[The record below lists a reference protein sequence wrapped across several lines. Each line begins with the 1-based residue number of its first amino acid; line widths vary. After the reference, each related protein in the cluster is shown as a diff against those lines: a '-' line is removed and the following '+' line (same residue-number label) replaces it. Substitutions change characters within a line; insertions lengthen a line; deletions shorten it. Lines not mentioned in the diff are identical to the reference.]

1 MLSIPVLIK
10 IVVVFSLVVVATA
23 QHVHLGIAAA
33 TGGILIALWQG
44 LEFSAIWSA
53 VFNELLNPDL
63 MLLVVLLAA
72 IMAFS
77 AAMKKSGAMDRFTDA
92 IVESAPSRRI
102 ALALAPLLIGMLP
115 MPGGAIIS
123 APLVGT
129 INHDDSRSPETLS
142 AINYWFRHNLELI
155 WPLFPAFILTSAL
168 TNLSVGT
175 LILLNLYAPVVL
187 FVLGLI
193 FILPKSETIS
203 VDSLSKQQDFEQRK
217 PSKGHKMNTA
227 KLYRLM
233 RGVAPLGIVIGA
245 YIVLD
250 LLWELG
256 KSQLELSAPI
266 QELIGRYVPILCG
279 LLVGSLYLVKTAGN
293 ARIFHKSVS
302 KSTLELIAVIIGIR
316 IFSALMNAA
325 GIAHAASMELARTG
339 IPTILVIALL
349 PFISGIV
356 TGVGIGYV
364 GLSMPI
370 VLGLLSSSGIPLKA
384 GVVIA
389 SAFGYAGMMFSPLH
403 VCMVVTVQHFKSTLP
418 STIRKFAL
426 PLSIFIVVASV
437 YGAVLSA
444 VMR

>member
-10 IVVVFSLVVVATA
+10 IVVIFALIVVATA
-23 QHVHLGIAAA
+23 QHVHLGLAAA
-33 TGGILIALWQG
+33 MGGILIALWQG
-44 LEFSAIWSA
+44 LDISAIWSA
-53 VFNELLNPDL
+53 AFNELLNPDL
-63 MLLVVLLAA
+63 ILLVVLLVA

-77 AAMKKSGAMDRFTDA
+77 AAMKKSGAMDRFADA
-92 IVESAPSRRI
+92 IAESAPSRRI
-102 ALALAPLLIGMLP
+102 ALALAPLLIGTLP

-129 INHDDSRSPETLS
+129 INDDDSRSPETLS

-168 TNLSVGT
+168 TNLSIGT
-175 LILLNLYAPVVL
+175 LMLLNLYAPVVL
-187 FVLGLI
+187 FIVGLI
-193 FILPKSETIS
+193 FILPKKGTGG
-203 VDSLSKQQDFEQRK
+203 VDSLSKQQEFEQRK
-217 PSKGHKMNTA
+217 PTQGHRMNTA

-256 KSQLELSAPI
+256 KAQFMLSAPI
-266 QELIGRYVPILCG
+266 KELIGRYVPILCG
-279 LLVGSLYLVKTAGN
+279 LFLGSLYLIKIAGN

-370 VLGLLSSSGIPLKA
+370 VLGLISSSGIPLKA